1 MGERP
6 ERWALVTGA
15 SSGIGAAMARLLA
28 ERGRPVVLAARRLD
42 RLEALAAEL
51 RARVPVEVVEVD
63 LERPDGPDALLE
75 AVAARG
81 IVLHTLVN
89 NAGFGLR
96 GRFAELPADEQDAM
110 VQLNVVA
117 LTRLCRR
124 VLPGLIA
131 RRAGGIVNVGS
142 VVGFLPGPNMAVYFA
157 TKAYVLSLSEA
168 LHEEAKDHGVT
179 VTVVCPGST
188 ATEFSARADLHMVRG
203 ARATVMSAEAVAR
216 IGLDGHERGDAV
228 VVTGGINRA
237 MASGVQLL
245 PRALVRRIARRLQ
258 R

>member
-1 MGERP
+1 MAGA

-15 SSGIGAAMARLLA
+15 SSGIGAAMARRLA
-28 ERGRPVVLAARRLD
+28 ERGQPLVLAARRRDWLD
-42 RLEALAAEL
+42 ALAHEL
-51 RARVPVEVVEVD
+51 RPRVPVEVVTVD
-63 LERPDGPDALLE
+63 LEQPGGPDALLD
-75 AVAARG
+75 AVDARG
-81 IVLHTLVN
+81 IALHTLVN

-96 GRFAELPADEQDAM
+96 GRFGELPAADQAAM

-124 VLPGLIA
+124 VLPAMLA
-131 RRAGGIVNVGS
+131 RGSGGIVNLGS

-168 LHEEAKDHGVT
+168 LHEEAKDHGIV

-188 ATEFSARADLHMVRG
+188 DTEFSARADLHMGRG
-203 ARATVMSAEAVAR
+203 MRATTMTAEAVAR
-216 IGLDGHERGDAV
+216 LGLDGHARGEAV

-237 MASGVQLL
+237 MTTGVQLL

>member
-1 MGERP
+1 MGT

-15 SSGIGAAMARLLA
+15 SSGIGAAMARRLA
-28 ERGRPVVLAARRLD
+28 ARGQPLVLAARRRE

-51 RARVPVEVVEVD
+51 RPRVAVEVVPID
-63 LERPDGPDALLE
+63 LERPEGPDALLD

-96 GRFAELPADEQDAM
+96 GRFAALPADEQAAM
-110 VQLNVVA
+110 VQLNVTA

-124 VLPGLIA
+124 VLPEMIA
-131 RRAGGIVNVGS
+131 RRSGGIVNLGS

-168 LHEEAKDHGVT
+168 LHEEARDHGVV

-188 ATEFSARADLHMVRG
+188 ETEFSARADLHMGRG
-203 ARATVMSAEAVAR
+203 ARAVTMSADAVAR
-216 IGLDGHERGDAV
+216 IGLDGHARGEAL
-228 VVTGGINRA
+228 VVTGGVNRA
-237 MASGVQLL
+237 MTTGVQFL
-245 PRALVRRIARRLQ
+245 PRAWVRRLARRLQ
-258 R
+258 G